1 MFPTINTREE
11 KNPRAQIVAHIDSH
25 NDSSL
30 VTAIYYNNQFHFDT
44 EKGKYGTRDEA
55 RITNWGGQKS
65 ALLDPEN
72 TGALAIF
79 AFENPHEGKNSKQL
93 RVWVAQNPSEEEAIE
108 QLVGPADPGELF
120 LWSSTRGREY
130 IRKARSKKNPCI
142 LSDDQIPED
151 WLIKFPSGL
160 EIVRKTL
167 ELQKAHSRNPD
178 TLLLDRRSCEFDIF
192 QTIELK
198 KYQPIIQQG
207 FGNLEEF
214 LSLAQT
220 VLQSRKSRSG
230 KSLEYHTIEILKEQG
245 LAAGQQYD
253 HNPTI
258 EGNKKPDFLFPSR
271 AAYNDS
277 SFPSDGLRMLAAKTT
292 CKDRWRQILN
302 EADRIPTKHLLTL
315 QRGVTKRQFEE
326 MKDAGVQ
333 LVVPEKLHKEYP
345 KEIQSELQSLGS
357 FLQEVKTLPN
367 H

>member
-1 MFPTINTREE
+1 
-11 KNPRAQIVAHIDSH
+11 
-25 NDSSL
+25 
-30 VTAIYYNNQFHFDT
+30 
-44 EKGKYGTRDEA
+44 
-55 RITNWGGQKS
+55 
-65 ALLDPEN
+65 
-72 TGALAIF
+72 
-79 AFENPHEGKNSKQL
+79 
-93 RVWVAQNPSEEEAIE
+93 
-108 QLVGPADPGELF
+108 
-120 LWSSTRGREY
+120 
-130 IRKARSKKNPCI
+130 
-142 LSDDQIPED
+142 
-151 WLIKFPSGL
+151 
-160 EIVRKTL
+160 
-167 ELQKAHSRNPD
+167 
-178 TLLLDRRSCEFDIF
+178 LDRRSCEFDIF